1 MKRIITK
8 DIGKIIYEE
17 VEEPSLKDGQALIK
31 VKSVGL
37 CNSDI
42 APYVG
47 RRLDEMPLPFV
58 MGHEFGGIIEEIKGK
73 SATFKA
79 GDKVAVYPQLNCG
92 TCYYCRNNVERM
104 CINQSMYGSPKKSG
118 GLAEKIAVPLKNL
131 VKMPDTFD
139 IRYAGI
145 IEPATVALHAVSGF
159 CDAYVIVVGVGAIGA
174 MMGMILKYNRC
185 KFIAMDINDLALK
198 KAVQN
203 GADLAVNVDDANK
216 TEKIKDFLKE
226 SPVDAVVL
234 AHLDKSNW
242 EFALEIVKKE
252 GTIIEIAETSKFEVD
267 FLKVLFKGL
276 TIKGSACYNYDEF
289 SNAASLVEKKI
300 IDPEKIVTK
309 FFSFDQASEAFE
321 FKANNFALKVII
333 LN

>member
-1 MKRIITK
+1 MKRIVTK

-17 VEEPSLKDGQALIK
+17 AGKPSLEEGQALIK

-42 APYVG
+42 APYLG
-47 RRLDEMPLPFV
+47 RMLYIVPLPFV
-58 MGHEFGGIIEEIKGK
+58 MGHEFGGIIEDIRGK
-73 SATFKA
+73 SGTFNV

-104 CINQSMYGSPKKSG
+104 CINQSMFGSPKKSG
-118 GLAEKIAVPLKNL
+118 GLAEKVAVPLKNL
-131 VKMPDTFD
+131 VKMPDSFD

-145 IEPATVALHAVSGF
+145 IEPATVTLHAVSGF
-159 CDAYVIVVGVGAIGA
+159 YDANVIVMGVGAIGA

-185 KFIAMDINDLALK
+185 KFIAMDINELALK
-198 KAVQN
+198 KAIEN
-203 GADLAVNVDDANK
+203 GADLAVNVEDENK
-216 TEKIKDFLKE
+216 IDKINSFLKGG
-226 SPVDAVVL
+226 PVDAVVL
-234 AHLDKSNW
+234 AHLDKNNW

-252 GTIIEIAETSKFEVD
+252 GKIIEMAEPSKFEVD
-267 FLKVLFKGL
+267 FLQVLFKGL

-289 SNAASLVEKKI
+289 SHAASLVEKKI

-309 FFSFDQASEAFE
+309 FFSFDQAKEAFE

-333 LN
+333 VN